1 MAAYMGSSVLQDL
14 DIDSLVTAIPTYT
27 EAGKAALV
35 KRLSHPLHDSSELTR
50 RQLQIKQMK
59 QICKSKADQ
68 TTITELRAT
77 LKSHEEDVKSVG
89 AAATDKRHAEY
100 YTQILWAADSLWS
113 WLNKLDWLSE
123 VIVFFRTI
131 FLPGL
136 SVILPLFVVIAP
148 LVFYGAITK
157 EPLTFENY
165 FKVLNDSLKKVMPSM
180 LGKPRFS
187 GTGGL
192 LEMGEQFFHIGIGV
206 AMFAASIWNQISA
219 ALGMRAV
226 VADMRRRADAV
237 LSFST
242 AATQL
247 AAALG
252 QPFPADL
259 VAWTPG
265 QMGLFGHAW
274 NEPAR
279 IDALLAAAGELDMLA
294 ALATAKRVCFPTLG
308 PSVILTDLYHPGLTA
323 GRRIYNSLT
332 LETVDASENK
342 NHVLLTG
349 PNRGGKSTL
358 LKSLGTAVLMAQTVG
373 FVFAR
378 SATLPLFQ
386 NIITALS
393 PQDVVG
399 KLSLFEAEI
408 EFAKEVMARL
418 AVATGPTFLM
428 MDEIFHGTNAHDGVE
443 ASQVFLDRLYAA
455 KGAVFSVVSTHYMDL
470 PARYGPGA
478 AQGKTQNLCM
488 GASVDPRDPD
498 RLVYTYRVTA
508 GVNKFSSVK
517 EILQERGLLNP
528 LNDCGLTPGKTTE
541 GGSKE

>member
-1 MAAYMGSSVLQDL
+1 MGSSVLQDL

-35 KRLSHPLHDSSELTR
+35 KRLSQPLNDSSELTR

-59 QICKSKADQ
+59 QICKSKEDRS
-68 TTITELRAT
+68 TIAELRAT
-77 LKSHEEDVKSVG
+77 LKTHEADVQSVG
-89 AAATDKRHAEY
+89 AAAADKRHSEY

-123 VIVFFRTI
+123 AIVFFRTI

-157 EPLTFENY
+157 DPLTFENY

-180 LGKPRFS
+180 LGKPRFT

-242 AATQL
+242 AATKL

-252 QPFPADL
+252 QPFPAAL
-259 VAWTPG
+259 VAWVPG

-294 ALATAKRVCFPTLG
+294 ALATAKRVCFPTVG
-308 PSVILTDLYHPGLTA
+308 PSVALTDLYHPGLTV

-332 LETVDASENK
+332 LTDESPVTK

-373 FVFAR
+373 IVFAR
-378 SATLPLFQ
+378 SATLPVFQ

-408 EFAKEVMARL
+408 EFAKDVRARL
-418 AVATGPTFLM
+418 RETTEPVFLM

-443 ASQVFLDRLYAA
+443 ASQVFLDELYGAA
-455 KGAVFSVVSTHYMDL
+455 WPCRVFSVVSTHYMEL
-470 PARYGPGA
+470 PSRYGTNGS
-478 AQGKTQNLCM
+478 KTQNLCM
-488 GASVDPRDPD
+488 DATMDPADPD
-498 RLVYTYRVTA
+498 RLIYSYKLRP
-508 GVNKFSSVK
+508 GVNQFSSVR
-517 EILQERGLLNP
+517 EILIERGLL
-528 LNDCGLTPGKTTE
+528 
-541 GGSKE
+541 SKKLSAPASKV